1 MSSRPSS
8 SLRLLFPQ
16 WQGTPVEVLHE
27 RLPELT
33 KDQALSGHSLGGRLL
48 QMLAPESETPVA
60 HVPVDMSRQ
69 RTAVSGGIYARDVL
83 LKQLRAALDILAERD
98 PARVLTLGGDCSVSI
113 APFSHLARRY
123 DGDLA
128 VLWLDAHPDLTTPGD
143 AYTGFH
149 AMALATLLGVGDAEF
164 TRALPAH
171 LDPAQ
176 VLLVGLRSGEK
187 NALARQAELGIGGL
201 SPADVAHDSSRVLD
215 WLRSTGARRVA
226 IHLDLDAV
234 ESSELGN
241 ATVLEPGGFRL
252 TQLIRLLGDVSE
264 GATVVGFTV
273 ADHLPRT
280 EILLRDLLGRLP
292 LR

>member
-1 MSSRPSS
+1 MSARASS

-48 QMLAPESETPVA
+48 QLLAPESETPVA
-60 HVPVDMSRQ
+60 EVPVSMSRQ
-69 RTAVSGGIYARDVL
+69 RVAVSGGIYARDAL
-83 LKQLRAALDILAERD
+83 LKQLRSALDLLAERS

-128 VLWLDAHPDLTTPGD
+128 VVWLDAHPDLATPGD
-143 AYTGFH
+143 EYTGFH

-176 VLLVGLRSGEK
+176 VLLVGLRLGERD
-187 NALARQAELGIGGL
+187 ALARQAELGIAGL
-201 SPADVAHDSSRVLD
+201 SPEDVRTSSGPVLQ
-215 WLRSTGARRVA
+215 WLRSTGANRVA
-226 IHLDLDAV
+226 IHLDLDV
-234 ESSELGN
+234 LDPGELGP
-241 ATVLEPGGFRL
+241 ATALEPAGLRL
-252 TQLIRLLGDVSE
+252 AQLIRLLGDISE
-264 GATVVGFTV
+264 VATVVGYTV

>member
-1 MSSRPSS
+1 MSTRPRN

-16 WQGTPVEVLHE
+16 WQGTPVDVVHD

-33 KDQALSGHSLGGRLL
+33 KDQAISGHSLSGRML
-48 QMLAPESETPVA
+48 QMLVPTSETPVA
-60 HVPVDMSRQ
+60 EVPISTSRQ
-69 RTAVSGGIYARDVL
+69 RLAVSGGIYARDVL
-83 LKQLRAALDILAERD
+83 LAQLRAARDILAERD

-149 AMALATLLGVGDAEF
+149 AMALATLLGVGDSEF
-164 TRALPAH
+164 TRAMPAH

-176 VLLVGLRSGEK
+176 VLLVGLRAGDAD
-187 NALARQAELGIGGL
+187 ALARQSELGVAGC
-201 SPADVAHDSSRVLD
+201 SPADVARDSSAVLD
-215 WLRSTGARRVA
+215 WLRATGASRVA
-226 IHLDLDAV
+226 IHLDLDV
-234 ESSELGN
+234 LDPRELTTTT
-241 ATVLEPGGFRL
+241 ATEPSGLRL
-252 TQLIRLLGDVSE
+252 TQLLRLLGDVSE
-264 GATVVGFTV
+264 VGSVVGFTV
-273 ADHLPRT
+273 AEHLPRT

>member
-1 MSSRPSS
+1 VSTRLSS

-16 WQGTPVEVLHE
+16 WQGTPVDVLNE

-48 QMLAPESETPVA
+48 QLLAPESETPVA
-60 HVPVDMSRQ
+60 EVPVDVSRQ

-83 LKQLRAALDILAERD
+83 LKQLRAALEILAARD
-98 PARVLTLGGDCSVSI
+98 PGRVLTLGGDCSVSI
-113 APFSHLARRY
+113 APFSHLARRN

-143 AYTGFH
+143 EYTGFH

-176 VLLVGLRSGEK
+176 VLLVGLRAGEA
-187 NALARQAELGIGGL
+187 NALERQVELGIAGL
-201 SPADVAHDSSRVLD
+201 APADVAGDSAAVLG
-215 WLRSTGARRVA
+215 WLRSTGASRVA
-226 IHLDLDAV
+226 IHLDLDVVDSRELASAAAL
-234 ESSELGN
+234 ESAGLS
-241 ATVLEPGGFRL
+241 L
-252 TQLIRLLGDVSE
+252 TRLIRLLGDISD
-264 GATVVGFTV
+264 ATTVVGFTV